1 MTPTTIAAAVPAP
14 LPQHMEAL
22 ARANEVRLGQAK
34 LKRRLADGRLHL
46 DAVLVGTADLDDEE
60 REAFDRMIL
69 TDFLCAAHR
78 VGRTRVRTILARLAA
93 STTPAT
99 VIPERKRLG
108 SLTVRQRH
116 VLAAELRRSVPAS
129 CSGAP
134 L

>member
-1 MTPTTIAAAVPAP
+1 MTPTIAASVPAP

-22 ARANEVRLGQAK
+22 AKANEVRLCQAE
-34 LKRRLADGRLHL
+34 LKRRIAAGRLHL
-46 DAVLVGTADLDDEE
+46 DAVLVGTADLDELE

-78 VGRTRVRTILARLAA
+78 VGRTRVRTILARLAM
-93 STTPAT
+93 AT
-99 VIPERKRLG
+99 APPVAIPERKRLG
-108 SLTVRQRH
+108 AMTVRQRH
-116 VLAAELRRSVPAS
+116 VLAAELRRSVPGS